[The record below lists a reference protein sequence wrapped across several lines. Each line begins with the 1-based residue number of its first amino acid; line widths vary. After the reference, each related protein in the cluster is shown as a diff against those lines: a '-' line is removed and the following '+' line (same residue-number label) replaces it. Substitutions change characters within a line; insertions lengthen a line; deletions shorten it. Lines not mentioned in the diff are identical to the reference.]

1 MTRPHLVAF
10 RLTAEEHT
18 HLATAARAARLAP
31 AAWCRRTVLE
41 RLAATAPPT
50 GTAAPTAAPL
60 AAAPSPPPSGLPAAL
75 PSAAGPPPPIRSAG
89 APAALAIPAAGAP
102 TPAAPAPPASEPLSR
117 VVAARLTPSQRFDL
131 ETRAKGA
138 GVTVGTYLRHL
149 VRGHPPTARWPL
161 ARAAIVQLA
170 RVGNNLNQLVKLAHS
185 GTPLPLEL
193 HATVLRVLGEVR
205 RLRRALQDEPR
216 G

>member
-1 MTRPHLVAF
+1 MARSHLVAF
-10 RLTAEEHT
+10 RLTPEDHAR
-18 HLATAARAARLAP
+18 LAAAARAGRLAP

-41 RLAATAPPT
+41 Q
-50 GTAAPTAAPL
+50 L
-60 AAAPSPPPSGLPAAL
+60 AAAAPPVTVTPAAAAPASAGPRASTEPQL
-75 PSAAGPPPPIRSAG
+75 PIAGSVAAGGPVAAGPAQV
-89 APAALAIPAAGAP
+89 
-102 TPAAPAPPASEPLSR
+102 EPLSR
-117 VVAARLTPSQRFDL
+117 VVGARLTPSLHFDL

-185 GTPLPLEL
+185 GSPLPLEL

-205 RLRRALQDEPR
+205 NLRRALQDERR

>member
-1 MTRPHLVAF
+1 VVRASEAAAGLGRPPRRRSRSGAAAMTRSHLVAF
-10 RLTAEEHT
+10 RLTPEEHAR
-18 HLATAARAARLAP
+18 LAAAAQAGRLAP
-31 AAWCRRTVLE
+31 AAWCRRTVVE
-41 RLAATAPPT
+41 Q
-50 GTAAPTAAPL
+50 L
-60 AAAPSPPPSGLPAAL
+60 AAAAPASAGPFASTAPQLPIAGGAAAGG
-75 PSAAGPPPPIRSAG
+75 PVAAGPAQV
-89 APAALAIPAAGAP
+89 
-102 TPAAPAPPASEPLSR
+102 EPLSR
-117 VVAARLTPSQRFDL
+117 VVGARLTPRLYFDL

-185 GTPLPLEL
+185 GSPLPLEL

-205 RLRRALQDEPR
+205 SLRKALQDEPR

>member
-1 MTRPHLVAF
+1 MTRTHLVAF
-10 RLTAEEHT
+10 RLTPEEH
-18 HLATAARAARLAP
+18 AGVSAAARAGRLAP
-31 AAWCRRTVLE
+31 AAWCRRAVLE
-41 RLAATAPPT
+41 Q
-50 GTAAPTAAPL
+50 L
-60 AAAPSPPPSGLPAAL
+60 AAA
-75 PSAAGPPPPIRSAG
+75 
-89 APAALAIPAAGAP
+89 APPAAGSLAGVAGGLV
-102 TPAAPAPPASEPLSR
+102 TKPAQAEPLSR
-117 VVAARLTPSQRFDL
+117 VVGARLTPSLYFDL
-131 ETRAKGA
+131 ETRAKAA

-185 GTPLPLEL
+185 GSPLPLEL

-205 RLRRALQDEPR
+205 NLRRALQDEPR

>member
-1 MTRPHLVAF
+1 MTRSHLVAF
-10 RLTAEEHT
+10 RLTPEEHAR
-18 HLATAARAARLAP
+18 LAAAARACRFAP

-41 RLAATAPPT
+41 Q
-50 GTAAPTAAPL
+50 L
-60 AAAPSPPPSGLPAAL
+60 AAAAAPASTAPLPTPAPQPPVVVDGAAGG
-75 PSAAGPPPPIRSAG
+75 PIAAGPAQ
-89 APAALAIPAAGAP
+89 A
-102 TPAAPAPPASEPLSR
+102 EPLSR
-117 VVAARLTPSQRFDL
+117 VVGARLTPSLYFDL
-131 ETRAKGA
+131 EARAKGA

-185 GTPLPLEL
+185 GSPLPLDL
-193 HATVLRVLGEVR
+193 HAAVLRVLGEVR
-205 RLRRALQDEPR
+205 SLRKALHDEPR

>member
-1 MTRPHLVAF
+1 MTRSHLVAF
-10 RLTAEEHT
+10 RLTPEEHAR
-18 HLATAARAARLAP
+18 LAAAARAGRLAP

-41 RLAATAPPT
+41 HLAAAAASATPTPAAATPPT
-50 GTAAPTAAPL
+50 APL
-60 AAAPSPPPSGLPAAL
+60 AAAGPLPATAGV
-75 PSAAGPPPPIRSAG
+75 PAAGPVQA
-89 APAALAIPAAGAP
+89 
-102 TPAAPAPPASEPLSR
+102 EPLSR
-117 VVAARLTPSQRFDL
+117 VVGARLTPSLYFDL

-205 RLRRALQDEPR
+205 SLRKALQDEPR

>member
-1 MTRPHLVAF
+1 VVRGFEAAAGPGSPPRRRSRSGVHAMTRSHLVAF
-10 RLTAEEHT
+10 RLTPEEHA
-18 HLATAARAARLAP
+18 HLAAAARAGRLAP

-41 RLAATAPPT
+41 HLAAAAPP
-50 GTAAPTAAPL
+50 AAATSAAAPL
-60 AAAPSPPPSGLPAAL
+60 AAASPLPAAGV
-75 PSAAGPPPPIRSAG
+75 AAGG
-89 APAALAIPAAGAP
+89 PAQG
-102 TPAAPAPPASEPLSR
+102 EPLSR
-117 VVAARLTPSQRFDL
+117 VVGARLTPSLYFDL

-185 GTPLPLEL
+185 GSPLPLEL

-205 RLRRALQDEPR
+205 NLRRALQDEPR

>member
-1 MTRPHLVAF
+1 MVRAFEAAAGPGSPPRHRSPSGVHAMTRSHLVAF
-10 RLTAEEHT
+10 RLTPEEHAR
-18 HLATAARAARLAP
+18 LAAAARAGRLAP

-41 RLAATAPPT
+41 HLAAAAPP
-50 GTAAPTAAPL
+50 AAATSAAAPL
-60 AAAPSPPPSGLPAAL
+60 AAASPLPAAGVA
-75 PSAAGPPPPIRSAG
+75 AAGPVQA
-89 APAALAIPAAGAP
+89 
-102 TPAAPAPPASEPLSR
+102 EPLSH
-117 VVAARLTPSQRFDL
+117 VVGARLTPSLYFDL

-185 GTPLPLEL
+185 GTPLPLDL
-193 HATVLRVLGEVR
+193 HAVVLRVLGEVR
-205 RLRRALQDEPR
+205 SLRRALQDEPR

>member
-1 MTRPHLVAF
+1 MTRSHLVAF
-10 RLTAEEHT
+10 RLTPEEHA
-18 HLATAARAARLAP
+18 HLAAAARAGRLAP

-41 RLAATAPPT
+41 H
-50 GTAAPTAAPL
+50 L
-60 AAAPSPPPSGLPAAL
+60 AAAAPPAAVT
-75 PSAAGPPPPIRSAG
+75 PAAGPPPIAG
-89 APAALAIPAAGAP
+89 IAGVAVPGPAQA
-102 TPAAPAPPASEPLSR
+102 EPLSR
-117 VVAARLTPSQRFDL
+117 VVGARLTPTLYFDL

-149 VRGHPPTARWPL
+149 LRGHPPTARWPL

-185 GTPLPLEL
+185 GTPLPLDL
-193 HATVLRVLGEVR
+193 HATVLRVLGELR
-205 RLRRALQDEPR
+205 SLRRALQDEPR

>member
-1 MTRPHLVAF
+1 
-10 RLTAEEHT
+10 
-18 HLATAARAARLAP
+18 
-31 AAWCRRTVLE
+31 
-41 RLAATAPPT
+41 
-50 GTAAPTAAPL
+50 
-60 AAAPSPPPSGLPAAL
+60 
-75 PSAAGPPPPIRSAG
+75 
-89 APAALAIPAAGAP
+89 
-102 TPAAPAPPASEPLSR
+102 
-117 VVAARLTPSQRFDL
+117 VVGARLTPTLYFDL
-131 ETRAKGA
+131 ETRAKGS

-185 GTPLPLEL
+185 GSPLPLEL

-205 RLRRALQDEPR
+205 NLRRALQDEPR

>member
-1 MTRPHLVAF
+1 MVRAFEAAAGPGSPPRRRSRSGVQAMTRSHLVAF
-10 RLTAEEHT
+10 RLTPEEHA
-18 HLATAARAARLAP
+18 HLAAAARAGRLAP
-31 AAWCRRTVLE
+31 AAWCRRTVLAH
-41 RLAATAPPT
+41 LAATAPP
-50 GTAAPTAAPL
+50 AATTLAAAVPPAAAPL
-60 AAAPSPPPSGLPAAL
+60 AATSPLPAAGVA
-75 PSAAGPPPPIRSAG
+75 AAGPAQ
-89 APAALAIPAAGAP
+89 A
-102 TPAAPAPPASEPLSR
+102 EPLSR
-117 VVAARLTPSQRFDL
+117 VAGARLTPSLYFDL

-205 RLRRALQDEPR
+205 SLRRALQDEPR

>member
-1 MTRPHLVAF
+1 VVRAFRAAEGRGRRQKAGSRPGAKAMTRSHLVAF
-10 RLTAEEHT
+10 RLTPEEHAC
-18 HLATAARAARLAP
+18 LAAAARPGRLAP

-41 RLAATAPPT
+41 QLAAAVPPPVTVTPLAATPPST
-50 GTAAPTAAPL
+50 APL
-60 AAAPSPPPSGLPAAL
+60 ASTEPQPPVAGGVP
-75 PSAAGPPPPIRSAG
+75 AAGPAQN
-89 APAALAIPAAGAP
+89 
-102 TPAAPAPPASEPLSR
+102 EPLSR
-117 VVAARLTPSQRFDL
+117 VVGARLTPSLYFDL

-185 GTPLPLEL
+185 GAPLSLEL
-193 HATVLRVLGEVR
+193 YAVVQQVLAEVR
-205 RLRRALQDEPR
+205 RVRRALQVEPR

>member
-1 MTRPHLVAF
+1 MTRSHLVAF
-10 RLTAEEHT
+10 RLTPEEHAR
-18 HLATAARAARLAP
+18 LAAAARACRFAP

-41 RLAATAPPT
+41 Q
-50 GTAAPTAAPL
+50 L
-60 AAAPSPPPSGLPAAL
+60 AAAAAASTAPL
-75 PSAAGPPPPIRSAG
+75 PSTAPQPPVAGGVAVGGPVAAGPAQV
-89 APAALAIPAAGAP
+89 
-102 TPAAPAPPASEPLSR
+102 EPLSR
-117 VVAARLTPSQRFDL
+117 VVGARLTPSLYFDL

-185 GTPLPLEL
+185 GSPLPLEL
-193 HATVLRVLGEVR
+193 HASVLRVLGEVR
-205 RLRRALQDEPR
+205 NLRRALQDEPR